1 MACLLQKSEQTKAQ
15 PADGFGNL
23 SHQEMTMI
31 ATTLSP
37 LKANTSAGVSA
48 SLIPTELG
56 YASGLALLSR
66 FSQLM
71 QEDGLSTDTRRM
83 QTDSPYA
90 FEQLALAHTSTYESL
105 RHCAMQVFA
114 LFRE

>member
-1 MACLLQKSEQTKAQ
+1 LSKWFVGFKKVSKPQRNQRLIPQEITMFATVS
-15 PADGFGNL
+15 PA
-23 SHQEMTMI
+23 S
-31 ATTLSP
+31 
-37 LKANTSAGVSA
+37 KANTAAAGVSA

-71 QEDGLSTDTRRM
+71 AYDGLVADTRRM
-83 QTDSPYA
+83 QSDSQYA
-90 FEQLALAHTSTYESL
+90 FEQLALAHTSTFESL

-114 LFRE
+114 LFHE

>member
-1 MACLLQKSEQTKAQ
+1 
-15 PADGFGNL
+15 
-23 SHQEMTMI
+23 MI
-31 ATTLSP
+31 ATIRP
-37 LKANTSAGVSA
+37 ALKANTAAAGVSA

-71 QEDGLSTDTRRM
+71 THDGQTVDTRRM
-83 QTDSPYA
+83 QSDSSYA
-90 FEQLALAHTSTYESL
+90 FEQLALAHTSTHESL

-114 LFRE
+114 LFHE

>member
-1 MACLLQKSEQTKAQ
+1 
-15 PADGFGNL
+15 
-23 SHQEMTMI
+23 MI
-31 ATTLSP
+31 ATIRKP
-37 LKANTSAGVSA
+37 LMANAAAAGVSA

-66 FSQLM
+66 FAQLM
-71 QEDGLSTDTRRM
+71 NEDGLGVNTRRM
-83 QTDSPYA
+83 QSDSQYA

-114 LFRE
+114 LFHE

>member
-1 MACLLQKSEQTKAQ
+1 
-15 PADGFGNL
+15 
-23 SHQEMTMI
+23 MI
-31 ATTLSP
+31 AATPHTR
-37 LKANTSAGVSA
+37 KANTAAAGVSA

-71 QEDGLSTDTRRM
+71 NEDGLSVDTRRM
-83 QTDSPYA
+83 QSDSAYA
-90 FEQLALAHTSTYESL
+90 FEQLALAHTSTYERL

-114 LFRE
+114 LFHE

>member
-1 MACLLQKSEQTKAQ
+1 
-15 PADGFGNL
+15 
-23 SHQEMTMI
+23 MTMI
-31 ATTLSP
+31 ATIRKP
-37 LKANTSAGVSA
+37 LMANTAAAGVSA
-48 SLIPTELG
+48 SLMPTELG

-71 QEDGLSTDTRRM
+71 NEDGSSVDTRRM
-83 QTDSPYA
+83 QRDSQYA

-114 LFRE
+114 LFHE